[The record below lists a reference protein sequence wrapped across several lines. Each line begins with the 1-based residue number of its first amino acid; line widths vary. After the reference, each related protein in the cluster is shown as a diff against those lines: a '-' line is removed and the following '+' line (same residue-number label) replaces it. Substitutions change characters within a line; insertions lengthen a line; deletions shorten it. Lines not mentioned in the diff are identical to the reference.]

1 MQNVRR
7 PSEVDG
13 ANVTRHREVY
23 NAERAEA
30 ERGSHGVE
38 AHEAV

>member
-13 ANVTRHREVY
+13 ANATRRREVY